1 MQTIMEQIESKE
13 AVIGDI
19 TEIDD
24 LKKNLYQ
31 NSIPMEIISM
41 DYLNY
46 KDFLN
51 QRRKWQRK

>member
-13 AVIGDI
+13 PVIGDI